1 MAAWLYEG
9 AEVCTAL
16 DVTLNHGETVK
27 LQGLLLTTVYLED
40 IGLVG

>member
-1 MAAWLYEG
+1 MAAWVYEG

-16 DVTLNHGETVK
+16 DVPLCHGDPVQ
-27 LQGLLLTTVYLED
+27 LPGLLLTTVYLED